1 MPTLIHQRVSEA
13 RVGKNPAVICQM
25 PSGWAV
31 LCDMQYLRGYSI
43 LLPDPVVPGLNELN
57 QDQRARYL
65 LDMALLGDALLEVT
79 GSYRINYAIFCNTE
93 PALHAHVIPRYLS
106 EPEDMRKGP
115 PFLYDL
121 AYQNSIKFDYDRDKE
136 LMELIA
142 TAIKKHL

>member
-1 MPTLIHQRVSEA
+1 MPTLIHQRVAEA
-13 RVGKNPAVICQM
+13 RAGKNPSVICQM
-25 PSGWAV
+25 PSGWAI
-31 LCDMQYLRGYSI
+31 LSDMQYLRGYSI
-43 LLPDPVVPGLNELN
+43 LLPDPVVPGLNDLN
-57 QDQRARYL
+57 HDLRARYL

-106 EPEDMRKGP
+106 EPEEMRKGH
-115 PFLYDL
+115 PFCYDQ
-121 AYQNSIKFDYDRDKE
+121 AYRNSIKFDYNRDIK

>member
-1 MPTLIHQRVSEA
+1 MATLIHQRVAEA
-13 RVGKNPAVICQM
+13 RAGTNPTVICRM

-31 LCDMQYLRGYSI
+31 LSDMQYLHGYSI

-79 GSYRINYAIFCNTE
+79 SSYRINYAIFCNTE

-106 EPEDMRKGP
+106 EPDDLRKRP
-115 PFLYDL
+115 PFDYDP
-121 AYQNSIKFDYDRDKE
+121 AYMNSIKFDPARDHD
-136 LMELIA
+136 LMTRLA
-142 TAIKKHL
+142 AAIQKRL